1 MQGILCWSLADR
13 YCLTEPSITAARL
26 GGIYLWLHT
35 ALPCR
40 QTPALEAMTFRPK
53 KAKKSLE
60 ENPSCHLPAAAWGGR
75 GLLLAG
81 VDVLNIISWLV
92 YFSSSRSE
100 SRVEAT

>member
-40 QTPALEAMTFRPK
+40 QTPALEAVTFRPK
-53 KAKKSLE
+53 KAKKKFRRKPLMSS
-60 ENPSCHLPAAAWGGR
+60 PSCCMGWKRAVAGG
-75 GLLLAG
+75 G
-81 VDVLNIISWLV
+81 
-92 YFSSSRSE
+92 
-100 SRVEAT
+100 